1 VFFFSFSVLE
11 VAGTGDSRWG
21 LGVTGEEGAWRGPAV
36 VATPFERR
44 IERDRIADD
53 GVDMPC
59 HTKSVIAR

>member
-1 VFFFSFSVLE
+1 ME

-36 VATPFERR
+36 VATPFGRR

-53 GVDMPC
+53 GVDMPR